1 MQKKS
6 AIESPVKGEVVPQ
19 GEKIR
24 ALIDREMWDELT
36 DVLGEWPVPD
46 IADLLLKSTKS
57 ERVFIFR
64 ALDREKAAKVFA
76 FLDSYTQN
84 TLLKE
89 LTDQETRKI
98 LKTIPPDDRTQFL
111 EELPARLTR
120 KLLNLLEGEHLEEAR
135 ELLGYPE
142 ESVGRLMTPD
152 YVRVKPD
159 WTCQEALDHIR
170 KIGKDKETIKSI
182 YVVDEE
188 NVLIDAIP
196 LRQIILTDPDT
207 QIEELMDYSYVSV
220 EANADREEAVQIM
233 QRYDLFS
240 IPAEDSNG
248 RLLGIVTID
257 DALDVAEEEAT
268 EDFQKTSAVLPLGKT
283 YSEAGV
289 GLLFRSRFWWLLIL
303 VFVNLISSGIIA
315 GFEETL
321 EAAIGLAFFIPLLID
336 SGGNAGAQSA
346 MMMVRAISIGDVQMD
361 EWFKAFLREI
371 AIGLFLG
378 LSLGFAS
385 FFLGVFRAEVMI
397 GVVVGLAMLAI
408 IFAANLIGVLL
419 PFLLTTL
426 NLDPAV
432 ASGPLITSIVD
443 ACGLL
448 IYFSI
453 AMAIL

>member
-1 MQKKS
+1 MKNKS
-6 AIESPVKGEVVPQ
+6 NTESPVKGEVVPQ
-19 GEKIR
+19 AEKIR
-24 ALIDREMWDELT
+24 ALIDREKWDELT
-36 DVLGEWPVPD
+36 DVLDEWPVPD

-64 ALDREKAAKVFA
+64 ALEREKAAEVFA
-76 FLDSYTQN
+76 FLDPYPQN

-89 LTDQETRKI
+89 LTDNETRKI

-152 YVRVKPD
+152 YVRIKPD
-159 WTCQEALDHIR
+159 WTCQEALEHIR

-188 NVLIDAIP
+188 NILIDAIS
-196 LRQIILTDPDT
+196 LRQIILTDPET
-207 QIEELMDYSYVSV
+207 QIEEIMDYSYVSAK
-220 EANADREEAVQIM
+220 ANADREEAVKIM

-240 IPAEDSNG
+240 IPVEDSNG
-248 RLLGIVTID
+248 RLLGIVTMD

-397 GVVVGLAMLAI
+397 GVVVGLAMLVI

-453 AMAIL
+453 AMALL